1 MTETFG
7 NPGEPDPITL
17 EILRNSLRSI
27 TDETYIALTKAAYS
41 TNIKERRD
49 HSTALTDVRGRL
61 VVQAEN
67 SLPIHLASMLGM
79 MEQLLGKY
87 RVEDMAEG
95 DIFVA
100 NDPYVAGGTHLPDV
114 NLAMPC
120 FADGRLLGFVCNIA
134 HHADIGGMTPGSMAG
149 GMSEIYQEGL
159 RIPLVRLFA
168 GGELVQDIFD
178 LLLLNVR
185 VPHERRGDYFAQV
198 AACRLGARR
207 LGELSRRYDPAML
220 ARSFDAIM
228 DRTEA
233 RLRDGIASIPDG
245 RYEFTD
251 LLDND
256 GMGTSDIPISVRI
269 DVQGENISFDF
280 DGTGPQMKGNF
291 NLTFNAT
298 QSAVYYVLKAML
310 DPDLPNNHGLI
321 RAVEI
326 SAPLG
331 TLVNAVHPAAVAG
344 RANTSQRIVDVLIG
358 ALAQALPEQAVGAA
372 NGANVTAVF
381 FGHDPRHD
389 RPYVYLETLGGG
401 FGGRFTKDGKD
412 GVQVHITN
420 TSNLPVEAIEA
431 EYPLMVES
439 YGLIEDS
446 GGAGKFRGGMG
457 IRRVVR
463 PVGHETVFSGMG
475 ERFRHQ
481 PWGIFGGQPGA
492 TGRFSVQGPGHD
504 DETLPDKPNHV
515 PLGPDDAVVIE
526 TPGSG
531 GYGPPGERDG
541 EALAED
547 YRSGK
552 FSAEYL
558 AQHYGFVPE

>member
-1 MTETFG
+1 MT
-7 NPGEPDPITL
+7 NEPDPITL
-17 EILRNSLRSI
+17 EILQNSLRSI

-49 HSTALTDVRGRL
+49 HSTALTDTHGRL

-79 MEQLLGKY
+79 MDQLLAKY
-87 RVEDMAEG
+87 RPEDMSEG

-120 FADGRLLGFVCNIA
+120 FVDGQLLGFLCNIA

-159 RIPLVRLFA
+159 RIPLVRLFTA
-168 GGELVQDIFD
+168 GELNQDIFD

-198 AACRLGARR
+198 AACRLGSRR
-207 LGELSRRYDPAML
+207 LNELALRYGTETLTA
-220 ARSFDAIM
+220 AFAAIM
-228 DRTEA
+228 DRTEN
-233 RLRDGIASIPDG
+233 RLRSGITQIPDG
-245 RYEFTD
+245 TYEFTD
-251 LLDND
+251 VLDND
-256 GMGTSDIPISVRI
+256 GMGTKDIPISVSI
-269 DVQGENISFDF
+269 NVLGEDIFFDF
-280 DGTGPQMKGNF
+280 EGTGPQMKGNF

-321 RAVEI
+321 RAVNI
-326 SAPLG
+326 TAPPG
-331 TLVNAVHPAAVAG
+331 TLVNANHPAAVAG
-344 RANTSQRIVDVLIG
+344 RANTTQRVVDVLIG
-358 ALAQALPEQAVGAA
+358 ALASALPEQAVGAA

-381 FGHDPRHD
+381 YGHDPRHD

-420 TSNLPVEAIEA
+420 TSNLPVEAIEV
-431 EYPLMVES
+431 EYPLLVES
-439 YGLIEDS
+439 YCLIEDS

-457 IRRVVR
+457 IRRIVR
-463 PVGHETVFSGMG
+463 PVGHNSVFSGMG
-475 ERFRHQ
+475 ERFVHQ
-481 PWGIFGGQPGA
+481 PWGIFGGKSGA
-492 TGRFSVQGPGHD
+492 TGRFSLRGPSRN

-515 PLGPDDAVVIE
+515 PFSPDHAIVIE
-526 TPGSG
+526 TPGAG
-531 GYGPPGERDG
+531 GYGPPTERDK
-541 EALAED
+541 ATLAAD

-552 FSAEYL
+552 FSGAYMAE
-558 AQHYGFVPE
+558 HYDFNPDQK

>member
-1 MTETFG
+1 MA
-7 NPGEPDPITL
+7 NDPDPITL
-17 EILRNSLRSI
+17 EILQNSLRSI

-49 HSTALTDVRGRL
+49 HSTALTDTHGRL

-79 MEQLLGKY
+79 MDQLLAKY
-87 RVEDMAEG
+87 RPEDMSEG

-120 FADGRLLGFVCNIA
+120 FVDGQLLGFLCNIA

-159 RIPLVRLFA
+159 RIPLVRLFTA
-168 GGELVQDIFD
+168 GELNQDIFD
-178 LLLLNVR
+178 ILLLNVR

-198 AACRLGARR
+198 AACRLGSRR
-207 LGELSRRYDPAML
+207 LNELALRYGRETLTAT
-220 ARSFDAIM
+220 FTAIM
-228 DRTEA
+228 DRTES
-233 RLRDGIASIPDG
+233 RLRSGITQIPDG
-245 RYEFTD
+245 TYEFTD
-251 LLDND
+251 VLDND
-256 GMGTSDIPISVRI
+256 GMGTEDIPISVSI
-269 DVQGENISFDF
+269 NVLGEDIFFDF
-280 DGTGPQMKGNF
+280 EGTGPQMKGNF

-321 RAVEI
+321 RAVNI
-326 SAPLG
+326 TAPPG
-331 TLVNAVHPAAVAG
+331 TLVNANHPAAVAG
-344 RANTSQRIVDVLIG
+344 RANTTQRVVDVLIG
-358 ALAQALPEQAVGAA
+358 ALASALPEQAVGAA

-381 FGHDPRHD
+381 YGHDPRHD

-401 FGGRFTKDGKD
+401 FGGRFSKDGKD

-420 TSNLPVEAIEA
+420 TSNLPVEAIEV
-431 EYPLMVES
+431 EYPLLVES
-439 YGLIEDS
+439 YCLIEDS

-457 IRRVVR
+457 IRRIVR
-463 PVGHETVFSGMG
+463 PVGHNSVFSGMG
-475 ERFRHQ
+475 ERFVHQ
-481 PWGIFGGQPGA
+481 PWGIFGGRPGA
-492 TGRFSVQGPGHD
+492 TGRFSLRGPSQN

-515 PLGPDDAVVIE
+515 PFSPDHAIVIE
-526 TPGSG
+526 TPGAG
-531 GYGPPGERDG
+531 GYGPPTERDK
-541 EALAED
+541 ATLTAD

-552 FSAEYL
+552 FSGAYMAE
-558 AQHYGFVPE
+558 HYGFTPDQK

>member
-1 MTETFG
+1 MA
-7 NPGEPDPITL
+7 NDPDPITL
-17 EILRNSLRSI
+17 EILQNSLRSI

-49 HSTALTDVRGRL
+49 HSTALTDTHGRL

-79 MEQLLGKY
+79 MDQLLAKY
-87 RVEDMAEG
+87 RPEDMSEG

-120 FADGRLLGFVCNIA
+120 FVDGQLLGFLCNIA

-159 RIPLVRLFA
+159 RIPLVRLFTA
-168 GGELVQDIFD
+168 GELNQDIFD
-178 LLLLNVR
+178 ILLLNVR

-198 AACRLGARR
+198 AACRLGSRR
-207 LGELSRRYDPAML
+207 LNELALRYGRETLTAT
-220 ARSFDAIM
+220 FTAIM
-228 DRTEA
+228 DRTES
-233 RLRDGIASIPDG
+233 RLRSGITQIPDG
-245 RYEFTD
+245 TYEFTD
-251 LLDND
+251 VLDND
-256 GMGTSDIPISVRI
+256 GMGTEDIPISVSI
-269 DVQGENISFDF
+269 NVLGEDIFFDF
-280 DGTGPQMKGNF
+280 EGTGPQMKGNF

-321 RAVEI
+321 RAVNI
-326 SAPLG
+326 TAPPG
-331 TLVNAVHPAAVAG
+331 TLVNANHPAAVAG
-344 RANTSQRIVDVLIG
+344 RANTTQRVVDVLIG
-358 ALAQALPEQAVGAA
+358 ALASALPEQAVGAA

-381 FGHDPRHD
+381 YGHDPRHD

-401 FGGRFTKDGKD
+401 FGGRFSKDGKD

-420 TSNLPVEAIEA
+420 TSNLPVEAIEV
-431 EYPLMVES
+431 EYPLLVES
-439 YGLIEDS
+439 YCLIEDS

-457 IRRVVR
+457 IRRIVR
-463 PVGHETVFSGMG
+463 PVGHNSVFSGMG
-475 ERFRHQ
+475 ERFVHQ
-481 PWGIFGGQPGA
+481 PWGIFGGKPGA
-492 TGRFSVQGPGHD
+492 TGCFSLRGPSQN

-515 PLGPDDAVVIE
+515 PFSPDHAIVIE
-526 TPGSG
+526 TPGAG
-531 GYGPPGERDG
+531 GYGPPTERDK
-541 EALAED
+541 ATLTAD

-552 FSAEYL
+552 FSGAYMAE
-558 AQHYGFVPE
+558 HYGFTPDQK

>member
-1 MTETFG
+1 MTERS
-7 NPGEPDPITL
+7 GELDPITL
-17 EILRNSLRSI
+17 EILGNSLRSI
-27 TDETYIALTKAAYS
+27 ADESYIALTKAAYS

-49 HSTALTDVRGRL
+49 HSTALTDAQGRL
-61 VVQAEN
+61 AVQADN

-79 MEQLLGKY
+79 MEQLLAKH
-87 RVEDMAEG
+87 RPEEMREG

-120 FADGRLLGFVCNIA
+120 FVDGRLLGFVCNIA

-159 RIPLVRLFA
+159 RIPLVRLFD
-168 GGELVQDIFD
+168 GGELVSDVLD

-185 VPHERRGDYFAQV
+185 VPHERRGDYYAQI

-207 LGELSRRYDPAML
+207 LAELARRYDGAL
-220 ARSFDAIM
+220 LRRAFAAIM

-233 RLRDGIASIPDG
+233 RLRAGVEEIPDG
-245 RYEFTD
+245 RYEFRD
-251 LLDND
+251 VLDND
-256 GMGTSDIPISVRI
+256 GMGAVDIPIAVAVDVAGDRI
-269 DVQGENISFDF
+269 RFDF
-280 DGTGPQMKGNF
+280 TGTGPQMKGNF

-310 DPDLPNNHGLI
+310 DPDLPNNDGLI

-331 TLVNAVHPAAVAG
+331 TLVNAEHPAAVAG
-344 RANTSQRIVDVLIG
+344 RANTSQRVVDVLIG
-358 ALAQALPEQAVGAA
+358 ALAKALPEQAVGAA

-381 FGHDPRHD
+381 YGHDPRHD
-389 RPYVYLETLGGG
+389 RPYLYLETLGGG
-401 FGGRFTKDGKD
+401 FGGRATKDGKD

-420 TSNLPVEAIEA
+420 TSNLPVEAIES
-431 EYPLMVES
+431 EYPLLVES

-446 GGAGKFRGGMG
+446 GGAGRYRGGLG

-475 ERFRHQ
+475 ERFVHR
-481 PWGIFGGQPGA
+481 PWGIFGGQSGG
-492 TGRFSVQGPGHD
+492 TGRFAIRRADQREEAIS
-504 DETLPDKPNHV
+504 DKPNGV
-515 PLGPDDAVVIE
+515 QVSPDAAVVIE
-526 TPGSG
+526 TPGAG
-531 GYGPPGERDG
+531 GYGPPAERDHA
-541 EALAED
+541 ALETD
-547 YRSGK
+547 HRSGR
-552 FSAEYL
+552 FSADYL
-558 AQHYGFVPE
+558 RRHYGFAADD

>member
-1 MTETFG
+1 MT
-7 NPGEPDPITL
+7 NEPDPITL
-17 EILRNSLRSI
+17 EILQNSLRSI

-49 HSTALTDVRGRL
+49 HSTALTDTHGRL

-79 MEQLLGKY
+79 MDQLLAKY
-87 RVEDMAEG
+87 RPEDMSEG

-120 FADGRLLGFVCNIA
+120 FVDGQLLGFLCNIA

-159 RIPLVRLFA
+159 RIPLVRLFTA
-168 GGELVQDIFD
+168 GELNQDIFD

-198 AACRLGARR
+198 AACRLGSRR
-207 LGELSRRYDPAML
+207 LNELALRYGAETL
-220 ARSFDAIM
+220 TAAFAAIM
-228 DRTEA
+228 DRTEN
-233 RLRDGIASIPDG
+233 RLRSGITQIPDG
-245 RYEFTD
+245 TYEFTD
-251 LLDND
+251 VLDND
-256 GMGTSDIPISVRI
+256 GMGTKDIPISVSI
-269 DVQGENISFDF
+269 NVLGEDIFFDF
-280 DGTGPQMKGNF
+280 EGTGPQMKGNF

-321 RAVEI
+321 RAVNI
-326 SAPLG
+326 TAPPG
-331 TLVNAVHPAAVAG
+331 TLVNANHPAAVAG
-344 RANTSQRIVDVLIG
+344 RANTTQRVVDVLIG
-358 ALAQALPEQAVGAA
+358 ALASALPEQAVGAA

-381 FGHDPRHD
+381 YGHDPRHD

-420 TSNLPVEAIEA
+420 TSNLPVEAIEV
-431 EYPLMVES
+431 EYPLLVES
-439 YGLIEDS
+439 YCLIEDS

-457 IRRVVR
+457 IRRIVR
-463 PVGHETVFSGMG
+463 PVGHNSVFSGMG
-475 ERFRHQ
+475 ERFVHQ
-481 PWGIFGGQPGA
+481 PWGIFGGKSGA
-492 TGRFSVQGPGHD
+492 TGRFSLRGPSRN

-515 PLGPDDAVVIE
+515 PFSPDHAIVIE
-526 TPGSG
+526 TPGAG
-531 GYGPPGERDG
+531 GYGPPTERDK
-541 EALAED
+541 ATLAAD

-552 FSAEYL
+552 FSGAYMAE
-558 AQHYGFVPE
+558 HYDFNPDQK

>member
-1 MTETFG
+1 MT
-7 NPGEPDPITL
+7 NEPDPITL
-17 EILRNSLRSI
+17 EILQNSLRSI

-49 HSTALTDVRGRL
+49 HSTALTDTHGRL

-79 MEQLLGKY
+79 MDQLLAKY
-87 RVEDMAEG
+87 RPEDMSEG

-120 FADGRLLGFVCNIA
+120 FVDGQLLGFLCNIA

-159 RIPLVRLFA
+159 RIPLVRLFTA
-168 GGELVQDIFD
+168 GELNQDIFD

-198 AACRLGARR
+198 AACRLGSRR
-207 LGELSRRYDPAML
+207 LNELALRYGPKTLTA
-220 ARSFDAIM
+220 AFTAIM
-228 DRTEA
+228 DRTES
-233 RLRDGIASIPDG
+233 RLRSGIAQIPDG
-245 RYEFTD
+245 TYEFTD
-251 LLDND
+251 VLDND
-256 GMGTSDIPISVRI
+256 GMGTEDIPISVSVN
-269 DVQGENISFDF
+269 VQGEDISFDF
-280 DGTGPQMKGNF
+280 EGTGPQMRGNF

-321 RAVEI
+321 RPVKIA
-326 SAPLG
+326 APPG
-331 TLVNAVHPAAVAG
+331 TLVNANHPAAVAG
-344 RANTSQRIVDVLIG
+344 RANTSQRVVDVIIG
-358 ALAQALPEQAVGAA
+358 ALASALPEQAVGAA

-381 FGHDPRHD
+381 YGHDPRHD

-420 TSNLPVEAIEA
+420 TSNLPVEAIEV
-431 EYPLMVES
+431 EYPLLVES
-439 YGLIEDS
+439 YCLIEDS

-457 IRRVVR
+457 IRLSLI
-463 PVGHETVFSGMG
+463 H
-475 ERFRHQ
+475 
-481 PWGIFGGQPGA
+481 IL
-492 TGRFSVQGPGHD
+492 
-504 DETLPDKPNHV
+504 TLPTNREV
-515 PLGPDDAVVIE
+515 
-526 TPGSG
+526 
-531 GYGPPGERDG
+531 
-541 EALAED
+541 
-547 YRSGK
+547 
-552 FSAEYL
+552 
-558 AQHYGFVPE
+558 